1 MAISY
6 SFGPG
11 SNGFAAVLSSP
22 GDVMKRVAAALLI
35 LLGVA
40 PAWADTPRRIVSFN
54 LCADQ
59 LVVALADSEQIVALS
74 PYAHDRHLSVVAERA
89 RRFKTLDWSAES
101 TVALGP
107 DLVLVGPNDRRET
120 RSMLAGLKIP
130 VVNVALVTD
139 IATARAQILSVAAL
153 LGHPDRGAEMV
164 RALDAARAR
173 LAAVARSFARTALVV
188 ERGGY
193 VEGPQSLV
201 ATLLAEAG
209 FRPPVGAPPGYG
221 GYMSLENLLVTRPD
235 VLVLKDPPL
244 QAEDQGALFFTHPAI
259 SALYPPERRVAVS
272 TRYTLC
278 GGPAL
283 IEALDY
289 LTDMLTRSYTPAESR
304 PLPGGDRW
312 RRRG

>member
-1 MAISY
+1 MCYRERMRAL
-6 SFGPG
+6 
-11 SNGFAAVLSSP
+11 AAMVFLL
-22 GDVMKRVAAALLI
+22 VATVSAQAEE
-35 LLGVA
+35 
-40 PAWADTPRRIVSFN
+40 PRRIVSFN

-59 LVVALADSEQIVALS
+59 LVVALADSDQIAALS

-89 RRFKTLDWSAES
+89 RRFPTLDWSAES

-120 RSMLAGLKIP
+120 RVMLNSLAIP
-130 VVNVALVTD
+130 VVDVALVTD
-139 IATARAQILSVAAL
+139 IASARAQILTVAAR
-153 LGHPDRGAEMV
+153 LGHPDRGESMV

-173 LAAVARSFARTALVV
+173 LAAVARPLARTALVV

-209 FRPPVGAPPGYG
+209 LRLPAGAPAGYG
-221 GYMSLENLLVTRPD
+221 GYMSLETLLVTRPD
-235 VLVLKDPPL
+235 VLVLKDPPA
-244 QAEDQGALFFTHPAI
+244 QAEDQGALFFTHPAVA
-259 SALYPPERRVAVS
+259 ALYPPERRIALP

-289 LTDMLTRSYTPAESR
+289 LADVLARSNNEGRQSDPR
-304 PLPGGDRW
+304 

>member
-1 MAISY
+1 
-6 SFGPG
+6 
-11 SNGFAAVLSSP
+11 
-22 GDVMKRVAAALLI
+22 MKTVAAALFI
-35 LLGVA
+35 LLVA
-40 PAWADTPRRIVSFN
+40 VPAQADAPRRIVSFN

-59 LVVALADSEQIVALS
+59 LVVALADSNQIAALS
-74 PYAHDRHLSVVAERA
+74 PYAQDHHLSVVAERA
-89 RRFKTLDWSAES
+89 RRFHTLDWSAES

-120 RSMLAGLKIP
+120 RSMLADLKIP
-130 VVNVALVTD
+130 VTNVALVAD
-139 IATARAQILSVAAL
+139 IAAAREQILSVAAQ
-153 LGHPDRGAEMV
+153 LGHPERGEAMV

-173 LAAVARSFARTALVV
+173 LAAVARPAARTALVV

-201 ATLLAEAG
+201 AALLTEAG
-209 FRPPVGAPPGYG
+209 LRPPAGAPAGYG
-221 GYMSLENLLVTRPD
+221 GYMSLEMLLVTRPD

-244 QAEDQGALFFTHPAI
+244 QAEDQGALFFTHPAVT
-259 SALYPPERRVAVS
+259 ALYPPDRRIALP

-289 LTDMLTRSYTPAESR
+289 LADVLSRSDEPSEVR
-304 PLPGGDRW
+304 PLPGVDRW

>member
-1 MAISY
+1 MRKI
-6 SFGPG
+6 
-11 SNGFAAVLSSP
+11 
-22 GDVMKRVAAALLI
+22 AAALL
-35 LLGVA
+35 LVLSGL
-40 PAWADTPRRIVSFN
+40 PAFADSPQRVVSFN

-59 LVVALADSEQIVALS
+59 LVVALADSNQIAALS
-74 PYAHDRHLSVVAERA
+74 PYAQDRHLSVVAERA
-89 RRFKTLDWSAES
+89 RAFPTLDWSAEG

-107 DLVLVGPNDRRET
+107 DLVLIGPNDRRET
-120 RSMLAGLKIP
+120 RRMLNALNIP
-130 VVNVALVTD
+130 VADVALVTD
-139 IATARAQILSVAAL
+139 IATARDQILSIAAR
-153 LGHPDRGAEMV
+153 LGHPERGEAMV
-164 RALDAARAR
+164 RALDDARSR
-173 LAAVARSFARTALVV
+173 LAAVARPIAKTALVV

-209 FRPPVGAPPGYG
+209 LRLPAGAPPGYG
-221 GYMSLENLLVTRPD
+221 GYMSLEMLLVTRPD

-244 QAEDQGALFFTHPAI
+244 QAEDQGALFFTHPAVA
-259 SALYPPERRVAVS
+259 ALYPANRRIALP

-289 LTDMLTRSYTPAESR
+289 LADVLGRNVR
-304 PLPGGDRW
+304 PGNGRPSPGIDRW

>member
-1 MAISY
+1 
-6 SFGPG
+6 
-11 SNGFAAVLSSP
+11 
-22 GDVMKRVAAALLI
+22 MKKIAAALLF
-35 LLGVA
+35 LLAAV
-40 PAWADTPRRIVSFN
+40 PALADSPRRVVSFN

-59 LVVALADSEQIVALS
+59 LVVALANSDQIAALS
-74 PYAHDRHLSVVAERA
+74 PYAKDRHLSVVAEQA
-89 RRFKTLDWSAES
+89 RRFPTLDWSAES
-101 TVALGP
+101 TVAIGP

-120 RSMLAGLKIP
+120 RRMLTDLHIP
-130 VVNVALVTD
+130 VVDVALVTD
-139 IATARAQILSVAAL
+139 IAAARTQILTVAER
-153 LGHPDRGAEMV
+153 LGHPERGETMV

-173 LAAVARSFARTALVV
+173 LAAVARPVARTALVV

-209 FRPPVGAPPGYG
+209 LRLPAGAPSGYG
-221 GYMSLENLLVTRPD
+221 GYMSLEMLLVTRPD

-244 QAEDQGALFFTHPAI
+244 QAEDQGALFFTHPAVT
-259 SALYPPERRVAVS
+259 ALYPPNRRIALP

-289 LTDMLTRSYTPAESR
+289 LAGVLERTQPNEVR
-304 PLPGGDRW
+304 PFPGDDRW

>member
-1 MAISY
+1 MRT
-6 SFGPG
+6 FT
-11 SNGFAAVLSSP
+11 
-22 GDVMKRVAAALLI
+22 AALL
-35 LLGVA
+35 LLLA
-40 PAWADTPRRIVSFN
+40 AEPAHADEPPRRIVSFN

-59 LVVALADSEQIVALS
+59 LVVALADSDQIAALS

-89 RRFKTLDWSAES
+89 RQFPTLDWSAES

-120 RSMLAGLKIP
+120 RVMLSSLNIP
-130 VVNVALVTD
+130 VTDVALVTD
-139 IATARAQILSVAAL
+139 IATARAQILSVAAR
-153 LGHPDRGAEMV
+153 LGHPDRGAGML

-173 LAAVARSFARTALVV
+173 LASVARPLAKTALVV

-193 VEGPQSLV
+193 VDGPQSLV

-209 FRPPVGAPPGYG
+209 LRLPAGAPAGYG
-221 GYMSLENLLVTRPD
+221 GYMSLETLLVTRPD
-235 VLVLKDPPL
+235 VLVLKDPPA
-244 QAEDQGALFFTHPAI
+244 QAEDQGALFFTHPAVA
-259 SALYPPERRVAVS
+259 ALYPPERRIALP

-289 LTDMLTRSYTPAESR
+289 LADVLARSNGERPSDSR
-304 PLPGGDRW
+304 